1 MERVIQEFIQTLSA
15 RKHSSENTLGAYRS
29 DLRQLASH
37 AQEQGARLWSEV
49 TPETI
54 NSFVEELRRREY
66 ATTSIARKIAA
77 VKSFYS
83 FMIASGKVTSDPT
96 DALDTPRV
104 EKYAPSAL
112 ANDDVERLLAGVSVN
127 TPAGQRDS
135 AMLQCLY
142 STGMRVTELVMTN
155 ISSLDLARGHII
167 CQGRAGRERTLPLR
181 PVAQRALATYLNDGR
196 RALAHT
202 DEEVALFLN
211 HHGQR
216 LTRQG
221 FWLIM
226 KGYARAAG
234 IERITPH
241 TLRHSFALDM
251 LERGAELRTVQE
263 LLGHANISTT
273 QIYAHLQQPQEAAI
287 SAVLG
292 ELEAM
297 RDGVTNQSERARVI
311 SFTAPSG
318 TQS

>member
-1 MERVIQEFIQTLSA
+1 MERVILSYIETLSS

-29 DLRQLASH
+29 DLRQLANH
-37 AQEQGARLWSEV
+37 AEAHGARLWSEV
-49 TPETI
+49 TPEI
-54 NSFVEELRRREY
+54 IESFLDELRRREY
-66 ATTSIARKIAA
+66 ATTSIARKVAA
-77 VKSFYS
+77 VKSFFTYLVT
-83 FMIASGKVTSDPT
+83 SGKIQADPT
-96 DALDTPRV
+96 ESLDAPRV
-104 EKYAPSAL
+104 EKYMPSAL
-112 ANDDVERLLAGVSVN
+112 SNEEVERLLSMVKSDS
-127 TPAGQRDS
+127 PAGQRDY

-155 ISSLDLARGHII
+155 LSSLDLARGHIL
-167 CQGRAGRERTLPLR
+167 CQGRGGRERTLPLK

-196 RALAHT
+196 HLLAH
-202 DEEVALFLN
+202 DSEMPALFLN

-226 KGYARAAG
+226 KGYAREAG

-273 QIYAHLQQPQEAAI
+273 QIYAHLQQPQSGNIA
-287 SAVLG
+287 SALA

-297 RDGVTNQSERARVI
+297 REATRSEDDKPKRVA
-311 SFTAPSG
+311 TATSAG
-318 TQS
+318 GQ

>member
-1 MERVIQEFIQTLSA
+1 MERVIQDYIQTLSA
-15 RKHSSENTLGAYRS
+15 RKHSSDNTLGAYRS

-37 AQEQGARLWSEV
+37 AREKGVRLWSEV
-49 TPETI
+49 SPEI
-54 NSFVEELRRREY
+54 IASFLEELRRREY

-77 VKSFYS
+77 VKSFFSYLV
-83 FMIASGKVTSDPT
+83 ANGKVSVDPT
-96 DALDTPRV
+96 EALDAPRV
-104 EKYAPSAL
+104 EKYTPSAL
-112 ANDDVERLLAGVSVN
+112 SHEDVDRLLSVVRDES
-127 TPAGQRDS
+127 PAGQRDY

-155 ISSLDLARGHII
+155 IANLDLARGHIV
-167 CQGRAGRERTLPLR
+167 CQGRAGRERILPLR

-196 RALAHT
+196 RILAHEN
-202 DEEVALFLN
+202 EEMALFLN

-226 KGYARAAG
+226 KGYARMAG

-251 LERGAELRTVQE
+251 LERGVELRTVQE

-273 QIYAHLQQPQEAAI
+273 QVYGRLQQPQGPSIASVI
-287 SAVLG
+287 G

-297 RDGVTNQSERARVI
+297 REATRADEDDLLPAAQSGAR
-311 SFTAPSG
+311 G
-318 TQS
+318 

>member
-1 MERVIQEFIQTLSA
+1 MERVIQSYIETLSS

-37 AQEQGARLWSEV
+37 AETHGARLWSEV
-49 TPETI
+49 TPEI
-54 NSFVEELRRREY
+54 IASFLDELREREY

-77 VKSFYS
+77 VKSFFAYL
-83 FMIASGKVTSDPT
+83 ITSGKIQVDPT
-96 DALDTPRV
+96 ETLDAPRV
-104 EKYAPSAL
+104 EKYTPSAL
-112 ANDDVERLLAGVSVN
+112 SNDDVERLLATVESD
-127 TPAGQRDS
+127 TPAGQRDY

-142 STGMRVTELVMTN
+142 ATGMRVTELVMTN
-155 ISSLDLARGHII
+155 VSSLDLARGHIV
-167 CQGRAGRERTLPLR
+167 CMGRGGRERTLPLK

-196 RALAHT
+196 RSLTHDSDT
-202 DEEVALFLN
+202 QALFLN

-226 KGYARAAG
+226 KGYAREAG

-273 QIYAHLQQPQEAAI
+273 QIYAHLQQPQATNIA
-287 SAVLG
+287 SALA

-297 RDGVTNQSERARVI
+297 RETSSSTEAKPVAVA
-311 SFTAPSG
+311 TATG
-318 TQS
+318 GH

>member
-1 MERVIQEFIQTLSA
+1 MERVIQDYIQTLSA

-37 AQEQGARLWSEV
+37 AREKGARSWSEV
-49 TPETI
+49 TPEVVA
-54 NSFVEELRRREY
+54 SFLDELRRREY
-66 ATTSIARKIAA
+66 ATTSIARKVAA
-77 VKSFYS
+77 VKSFFSYLL
-83 FMIASGKVTSDPT
+83 ANGKISSDPT
-96 DALDTPRV
+96 DALDAPRV

-112 ANDDVERLLAGVSVN
+112 SHEDVERLLKSVSGD
-127 TPAGQRDS
+127 TPAGQRDY

-155 ISSLDLARGHII
+155 VANLDLARGHIV
-167 CQGRAGRERTLPLR
+167 CQGRGGKERTLPLR
-181 PVAQRALATYLNDGR
+181 PVAQHALATYLNDGR
-196 RALAHT
+196 RALTH
-202 DEEVALFLN
+202 DIEEPALFLN

-241 TLRHSFALDM
+241 TLRHSFAIDM

-273 QIYAHLQQPQEAAI
+273 QVYAQLQQPQKTSIA
-287 SAVLG
+287 SMLG

-297 RDGVTNQSERARVI
+297 REAALADEDRAPVQPVR
-311 SFTAPSG
+311 SG
-318 TQS
+318 ARG

>member
-1 MERVIQEFIQTLSA
+1 MERVIQDYIQTLSS

-37 AQEQGARLWSEV
+37 AQEKGARHWSEV
-49 TPETI
+49 SPEVI
-54 NSFVEELRRREY
+54 ASFLGELRRREY

-77 VKSFYS
+77 VKSFFSYLV
-83 FMIASGKVTSDPT
+83 ASGKIAIDPT
-96 DALDTPRV
+96 DALDAPRV
-104 EKYAPSAL
+104 EKYTPSAL
-112 ANDDVERLLAGVSVN
+112 AHEDVERLLGAVSGE
-127 TPAGQRDS
+127 TPASQRDY

-155 ISSLDLARGHII
+155 VASLDLARGHII
-167 CQGRAGRERTLPLR
+167 CQGRGGRERTLPLR
-181 PVAQRALATYLNDGR
+181 PVAQRALATYINDGR
-196 RALAHT
+196 HTLAH
-202 DEEVALFLN
+202 DAEESALFLN

-226 KGYARAAG
+226 KGYARVAG

-273 QIYAHLQQPQEAAI
+273 QVYAHLQQPERASIA
-287 SAVLG
+287 SVLG

-297 RDGVTNQSERARVI
+297 RDATRAADDDRMPATPAQSGAR
-311 SFTAPSG
+311 G
-318 TQS
+318 

>member
-1 MERVIQEFIQTLSA
+1 MERVIHDYIQALSV
-15 RKHSSENTLGAYRS
+15 RKHSSDNTLGAYRS

-37 AQEQGARLWSEV
+37 AQERGARTWSEV
-49 TPETI
+49 TPEVI
-54 NSFVEELRRREY
+54 ASFLDELRRREY
-66 ATTSIARKIAA
+66 ATTSIARKVAA
-77 VKSFYS
+77 VKSFFSYLV
-83 FMIASGKVTSDPT
+83 MDGAVPSDPT
-96 DALDTPRV
+96 DALDAPRV
-104 EKYAPSAL
+104 EKYTPSAL
-112 ANDDVERLLAGVSVN
+112 SNDEVERLLAAVSGV
-127 TPAGQRDS
+127 TPASQRDY

-155 ISSLDLARGHII
+155 LVSLDLARGHII

-181 PVAQRALATYLNDGR
+181 PVAQRALATYTNDGR
-196 RALAHT
+196 RILAH
-202 DEEVALFLN
+202 DAEESALFLN

-273 QIYAHLQQPQEAAI
+273 QVYAHLQQPQGEALAT
-287 SAVLG
+287 VLG

-297 RDGVTNQSERARVI
+297 REA
-311 SFTAPSG
+311 AHPSG
-318 TQS
+318 ALPRAAQPAESGAHS